1 MDCGGSAGLRQAHQ
15 AEVDGGEENG
25 HPGEK
30 VVGVSVLENGAERK
44 GGEGCVG
51 DGEEDLGDQ
60 GAVVLGVLLPVDRWN
75 DECDEEENDEDGG
88 DGYWLLGARDA
99 RPLDIRGDEEGNGRG
114 KSPKQQA
121 WPWLESN

>member
-30 VVGVSVLENGAERK
+30 VVVVSVLENGVESK

-88 DGYWLLGARDA
+88 DGYWLGRSMPRIIFDKH
-99 RPLDIRGDEEGNGRG
+99 GDV
-114 KSPKQQA
+114 
-121 WPWLESN
+121 